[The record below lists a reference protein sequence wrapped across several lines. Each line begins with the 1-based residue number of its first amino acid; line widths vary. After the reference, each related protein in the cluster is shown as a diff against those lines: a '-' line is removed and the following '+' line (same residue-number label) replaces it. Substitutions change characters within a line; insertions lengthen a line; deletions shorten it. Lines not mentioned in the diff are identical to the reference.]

1 MGVSGGR
8 VTKLSYAITPKL
20 DGVAEIVEM
29 NMLGRRH
36 TGGAATHILCVGE
49 DRRLLN
55 TRRSVLEQQ
64 GYAVVTS
71 SASELPAIDTLAP
84 ITLVVVCHSVEGLQ
98 RCQLIDSLQ
107 SIFPSSHILLLD
119 GASNFSESQPGIPR
133 SSTRPQDFV
142 NSVADLVARIR
153 LEDRT

>member
-8 VTKLSYAITPKL
+8 VTKLSYAIAPKM

-29 NMLGRRH
+29 SMSGRRY
-36 TGGAATHILCVGE
+36 TGEAATHILCVGE

-55 TRRSVLEQQ
+55 TRRSILEQQ

-71 SASELPAIDTLAP
+71 SASELPALDTLAP
-84 ITLVVVCHSVEGLQ
+84 VTLVIICHSVEGLL
-98 RCQLIDSLQ
+98 RHQLIASLQ

-119 GASNFSESQPGIPR
+119 GASNLSESQPGLPR

-142 NSVADLVARIR
+142 NSVADLIARIQ
-153 LEDRT
+153 LEDRA